1 MTSIADDLARGW
13 KIHQAG
19 DLAGAEAVYRE
30 VLRRDPSHTNAWC
43 YLGIVQHDRDR
54 FADAVESYR
63 QALALQP
70 NFPIALNN
78 MGNSLRMLRR
88 IRESIACFDQAARL
102 KPDYFNAYRN
112 KGTALLWEGFIPEAL
127 ESYRQALRVAPN
139 DAESHK
145 NIGVIQLLR
154 GNFAEG
160 WPEYEWRIQ
169 AVERLLP
176 AVPAPKWQ
184 GEPLDGR
191 TILLVGEQGIGDA
204 LQFARYAV
212 VLKQRYACRVAMSVL
227 RPAIPLLKRVAGIDE
242 LTAIGDPL
250 PVTDYWLPLM
260 SIAGALGHVRPEQ
273 FPSGAPYLSVDE
285 ARVSRWRETLAA
297 YPGVKIGVGW
307 AGSPDFAADRYRSL
321 SLAELLA
328 PFARFRNLHFISL
341 QKGEGAKQLSL
352 IDGLGPVV
360 DFGERLDADAPFLD
374 TAAIMK
380 NVDLVLTSDTSIAHL
395 AGGLGVPLWLLLG
408 KVPDW
413 RWLLER
419 DDSPWYP
426 TARLFRQ
433 TAVGDWGP
441 LFTRVADAMAE
452 RFPAIQRKTP
462 AEMRLAIAGNNR
474 LVRGRHGLLLYN
486 RHDAYIGK
494 SIESYGEFSEGEH
507 ELFRQIVH
515 PGDVA
520 IEAGANI
527 GSLTVPLA
535 KLVGASGRII
545 AFEPQRSVFQLLC
558 ANVALNSLENV
569 ECHWKAV
576 GAAAGEIVVPVLDL
590 GQTANFGGLGLGEYQ
605 RGERVPV
612 ATIDSL
618 ELPRCAFIKADVEG
632 MELEVFRGAVRTLER
647 CQPILYFENDR
658 QEKSPALL
666 AFLLERGYRL
676 YWHLPRMF
684 VQDNYFAN
692 SENVFGSIV
701 SVNVLGIPPKTKS
714 NVVGMREITAPGDFW
729 RDVR

>member
-1 MTSIADDLARGW
+1 MTGSADELTRGW

-19 DLAGAEAVYRE
+19 DHAGAEKIYLD
-30 VLRRDPSHTNAWC
+30 VLRRDPNNANGWC

-54 FADAVESYR
+54 FTDAVESYR
-63 QALALQP
+63 RALALQP

-88 IRESIACFDQAARL
+88 VRESIACFDQAARL

-127 ESYRQALRVAPN
+127 ESYRQALRIAPN

-154 GNFAEG
+154 GDFAEG
-160 WPEYEWRIQ
+160 WPEYEWRTK

-176 AVPAPKWQ
+176 AVPAPRWQ

-191 TILLVGEQGIGDA
+191 TILLVGEQGIGDS
-204 LQFARYAV
+204 LQFARYAA
-212 VLKQRYACRVAMSVL
+212 VLKRRYSCRVALCVL

-242 LTAIGDPL
+242 LTAIGEPL
-250 PVTDYWLPLM
+250 PTTDYWLPLM
-260 SIAGALGHVRPEQ
+260 SVAGALGQVRPEQ
-273 FPSGAPYLSVDE
+273 FPWDGPYLSVDDE
-285 ARVSRWRETLAA
+285 RIARWRETLSA
-297 YPGVKIGVGW
+297 YPGVKIGIGW

-321 SLAELLA
+321 LLPELLA
-328 PFARFRNLHFISL
+328 PFARFQNIHFISL
-341 QKGEGAKQLSL
+341 QKGAGAKQLSL
-352 IDGLGPVV
+352 LDGLGPVV
-360 DFGERLDADAPFLD
+360 DFGEKLDADAPFLD

-380 NVDLVLTSDTSIAHL
+380 NVDLVISADTSTAHL
-395 AGGLGVPLWLLLG
+395 AGALGVPLWLLLG

-413 RWLLER
+413 RWMLDR

-441 LFTRVADAMAE
+441 VFTRVADTAAE
-452 RFPAIQRKTP
+452 RFPTIRRKSP
-462 AEMRLAIAGNNR
+462 SEMRLATVGNNR
-474 LVRGRHGLLLYN
+474 VVRARHGLLLYN

-494 SIESYGEFSEGEH
+494 SLENYGEFSEGEH
-507 ELFRQIVH
+507 DLFRQIVH

-520 IEAGANI
+520 IEVGANI

-535 KLVGASGRII
+535 RLVGSSGRII
-545 AFEPQRSVFQLLC
+545 AFEPQRSVFQTLC
-558 ANVALNSLENV
+558 ANIALNSLDNV

-576 GAAAGEIVVPVLDL
+576 GSAAGEIVVPVLDPS
-590 GQTANFGGLGLGEYQ
+590 QTTNFGGLGLGEYQ

-618 ELPRCAFIKADVEG
+618 ELPRCALLKVDVEG
-632 MELEVFRGAVRTLER
+632 MELEVFRGAKRTLDR
-647 CQPILYFENDR
+647 CQPVLYFENDR
-658 QEKSPALL
+658 QEKSSALL
-666 AFLLERGYRL
+666 AFLLECGYRL
-676 YWHLPRMF
+676 FWHLPRMF
-684 VQDNYFAN
+684 SAGNYYGNA
-692 SENVFGSIV
+692 ENVFGVIV
-701 SVNVLGIPPKTKS
+701 SVNVLGVPPRS
-714 NVVGMREITAPGDFW
+714 NANVVGLREITAPSDFW

>member
-19 DLAGAEAVYRE
+19 DFAGAESIYLD
-30 VLRRDPSHTNAWC
+30 VLRRDPNHANAWC
-43 YLGIVQHDRDR
+43 YLGIVLHDRQR
-54 FADAVESYR
+54 FMESVDAYR
-63 QALALQP
+63 RAVALLP
-70 NFPIALNN
+70 DFPIAWNN

-88 IRESIACFDQAARL
+88 IREAIACYEHAARL
-102 KPDYFNAYRN
+102 KPDYFNAFRN
-112 KGTALLWEGFIPEAL
+112 KGTALLWEGFIPDAL
-127 ESYRQALRVAPN
+127 ESYRQALQLAPN

-160 WPEYEWRIQ
+160 WTEYEWRIK
-169 AVERLLP
+169 AVDRLLP
-176 AVPAPKWQ
+176 PMTAPRWQ

-191 TILLVGEQGIGDA
+191 TLLLVGEQGIGDS
-204 LQFARYAV
+204 LQFARYAAL
-212 VLKQRYACRVAMSVL
+212 LKQRYACRVAMSVL

-242 LTAIGDPL
+242 LAAIGDPV
-250 PVTDYWLPLM
+250 PAADYWLPLM
-260 SIAGALGHVRPEQ
+260 SIAGALGQVSPDQ
-273 FPSGAPYLSVDE
+273 FPNAVPYLSVDE
-285 ARVSRWRETLAA
+285 ERIARWRETLSA
-297 YPGVKIGVGW
+297 YPGVKIGIGW
-307 AGSPDFAADRYRSL
+307 AGSPNFAADRYRSL
-321 SLAELLA
+321 SLPELLA
-328 PFARFRNLHFISL
+328 PFARFRNIQFISL

-352 IDGLGPVV
+352 IEGLGPVV

-413 RWLLER
+413 RWLLDR

-426 TARLFRQ
+426 TAKLFRQ

-441 LFTRVADAMAE
+441 VFTQVADAVAA
-452 RFPAIQRKTP
+452 RFPAIQRKKP
-462 AEMRLAIAGNNR
+462 AEMCVATVGHNR
-474 LVRGRHGLLLYN
+474 LVRGRHGLLLVN
-486 RHDAYIGK
+486 RHDMYIGK
-494 SIESYGEFSEGEH
+494 SIEQYGEFSEPEH
-507 ELFRQIVH
+507 ELFRQILH

-535 KLVGASGRII
+535 RLVGGSGRVI
-545 AFEPQRSVFQLLC
+545 AYEPQRSIFQLLC

-576 GAAAGEIVVPVLDL
+576 GSGPGEIVVPVLNL
-590 GQTANFGGLGLGEYQ
+590 GQTTNFGGLGLGEHQ

-618 ELPRCAFIKADVEG
+618 ELPRCALIKVDVEG
-632 MELEVFRGAVRTLER
+632 MELEVFRGAIQTLER

-684 VQDNYFAN
+684 AENNYFAN
-692 SENVFGSIV
+692 PENVFGSVV

-714 NVVGMREITAPGDFW
+714 NVVGMREITAPSDFW
-729 RDVR
+729 RDAR